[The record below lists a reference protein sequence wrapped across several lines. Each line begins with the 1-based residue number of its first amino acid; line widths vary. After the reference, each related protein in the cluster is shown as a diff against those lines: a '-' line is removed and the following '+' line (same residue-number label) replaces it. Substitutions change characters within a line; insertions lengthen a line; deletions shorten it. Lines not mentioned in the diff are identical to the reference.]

1 MAVDVLSHLVRKEAP
16 NVLFLMEIKQS
27 VAEMRRIQA
36 DLPYRCMVVIP
47 SVRRRGGL
55 ALLWIEDVDL
65 HVQTYSPNHMDALIT
80 KDNSI

>member
-1 MAVDVLSHLVRKEAP
+1 MRKEAP

-36 DLPYRCMVVIP
+36 DLPCCCMVVVP

-80 KDNSI
+80 KDNSF